1 MVMGLC
7 WAGGGAR
14 GGRRAQGGSGLG
26 QMLGLKNEQRPRSL
40 PSLAQTHECTSTRK
54 FPGWGFVRAAR
65 MGMSPCTPARAPQHQ
80 GNPCAPLHVQTST
93 TNPPLHVQIPPVHP
107 STEDAPISMSPQ
119 HQGTSPCPPTRV
131 PKHLHGVGGC
141 WARLEAEPPPG
152 PASHPFCRIGAL
164 CQEPDLWVR
173 GRGPRPAPGT
183 GPSLELTLSLR
194 GRILG
199 PLHPSGT
206 RGGCNPAREPSSIT
220 LPSSFPN

>member
-1 MVMGLC
+1 MVVGLC

-26 QMLGLKNEQRPRSL
+26 QRLGLKNQHQHQEIPCMAIHKGSTNGDV
-40 PSLAQTHECTSTRK
+40 PVHPCT
-54 FPGWGFVRAAR
+54 
-65 MGMSPCTPARAPQHQ
+65 CTPAPGKSSCALARANQHHKS
-80 GNPCAPLHVQTST
+80 PRAPLHVQTST
-93 TNPPLHVQIPPVHP
+93 TDPPVRP
-107 STEDAPISMSPQ
+107 STEDVPISMPPQ

-131 PKHLHGVGGC
+131 PQHLHGAGGC

-152 PASHPFCRIGAL
+152 PASHPFCRTGAS

>member
-1 MVMGLC
+1 ML
-7 WAGGGAR
+7 
-14 GGRRAQGGSGLG
+14 GRWWGSRRTKSSRWIGLG
-26 QMLGLKNEQRPRSL
+26 ADVGSQKRAEAQETSFLGTDTRVHQHQEIPWMGIHKG
-40 PSLAQTHECTSTRK
+40 STNGDV
-54 FPGWGFVRAAR
+54 PVH
-65 MGMSPCTPARAPQHQ
+65 PCTCTPTPGKSSCTLACANQHHKSPLARANR
-80 GNPCAPLHVQTST
+80 GLHPS
-93 TNPPLHVQIPPVHP
+93 VHP
-107 STEDAPISMSPQ
+107 STEDAPVSMPPQ
-119 HQGTSPCPPTRV
+119 HHGTSPCPPTRV
-131 PKHLHGVGGC
+131 PKHLHGVWGC

-152 PASHPFCRIGAL
+152 PASHPFCRIGAS

-194 GRILG
+194 GRILD